1 VLLRFYEDM
10 SSREIGLALGITAT
24 AARSRI
30 HRALQRLRVDLAE
43 EEL

>member
-1 VLLRFYEDM
+1 M
-10 SSREIGLALGITAT
+10 NSSEVGEALGITAA